1 MRLSPLDL
9 VIVALYLT
17 AIVSIGVALK
27 RQAAKGLESYFLGSR
42 KLPWW
47 ALAMSGSSSYFDIT
61 GTMWIVSLL
70 VVLGMR
76 AMWVQWI
83 WGFIIAAFYMG
94 YMGRWIRRSAVMTG
108 SEWMLVRFGAGPAG
122 AAARLSYTVYAV
134 LTVTAFLSF
143 ATIGMGKFITV
154 FVDVNPQAGAAA
166 VILLTSVYVI
176 SGGFQGMILVEVLQT
191 AILSTGALMVAWL
204 GFRHFDAARFAT
216 LVPREWWSIDFV
228 WRADYAGDPLYQLFG
243 LLILVYVAK
252 GLLLCLSGPE
262 QLFDFQRFLAAAD
275 ARDAQKLGAL
285 WGVIHT
291 IRWPMAMAIAVLAIG
306 ATGQSQWKEMIV
318 RDPERALPI
327 VLANYLPHGA
337 TGLAVAALLSG
348 FLASFSSCVNAGAS
362 YVVKDIYKVYINP
375 AAEGRRLVVSGYVAS
390 ALLVALG
397 LVISTFAGSIN
408 LLFTWIMGTL
418 GAGVLAPNVFR
429 WYWWRMNGWGYAAGA
444 LAGMT
449 LSLAQVAAERFSG
462 VSIPLYVSF
471 PAIVAVVAA
480 VTVAASL
487 ATPPVP
493 MEQLVDF
500 YKKTGVWGFWGPVRQ
515 RVLEGDPA
523 YRPESTAPRDLGAVL
538 LGIVLLIGLYV
549 GPMYL
554 IVHRIE
560 RAAVCLAMALAA
572 GAALWFAWYRRLPP
586 ADKEVA
592 P

>member
-1 MRLSPLDL
+1 MRLSLLDI
-9 VIVALYLT
+9 VIVATYLT
-17 AIVSIGVALK
+17 TIVAIGIALK
-27 RQAAKGLESYFLGSR
+27 RKAARGLESYFLGSR

-70 VVLGMR
+70 VILGFR

-108 SEWMLVRFGAGPAG
+108 SEWMLVRFGSGKAGG
-122 AAARLSYTVYAV
+122 MARLAYTVYAV

-143 ATIGMGKFITV
+143 AAVGMGKFITV
-154 FVDVNPQAGAAA
+154 FVDVDPQIGATA
-166 VILLTSVYVI
+166 VILLTGVYVI

-191 AILSTGALMVAWL
+191 VILSSGALMICWL
-204 GFRHFDAARFAT
+204 GFRNFDAARFER
-216 LVPREWWSIDFV
+216 LVPPQWWSVDWV
-228 WRADYAGDPLYQLFG
+228 WRLDYAGDPAYRMFG
-243 LLILVYVAK
+243 MLVLVYVCK

-306 ATGQSQWKEMIV
+306 ATGEAHWREMIV

-337 TGLAVAALLSG
+337 TGFAVAALLSG
-348 FLASFSSCVNAGAS
+348 FLASFSSNVNAGAS

-375 AAEGRRLVVSGYVAS
+375 EAEGRSLIYASYIAS

-397 LVISTFAGSIN
+397 LIISIFAGSIN

-449 LSLAQVAAERFSG
+449 LSLLQVAVERFAG
-462 VSIPLYVSF
+462 VAVPLYVSF
-471 PAIVAVVAA
+471 PFIVIVVAVM
-480 VTVAASL
+480 TVVASL
-487 ATPPVP
+487 ATEPVP
-493 MEQLVDF
+493 MDVLASF
-500 YKKTGVWGFWGPVRQ
+500 YERTGVWGFWGPVKR
-515 RVLEGDPA
+515 RVAEIDPGFRA
-523 YRPESTAPRDLGAVL
+523 ESEAHRDLGSVL
-538 LGIVLLIGLYV
+538 IGILLLIGLYV

-554 IVHRIE
+554 IVHRFE
-560 RAAVCLAMALAA
+560 RAAACFALALA
-572 GAALWFAWYRRLPP
+572 SGVALFFVWYRRLPP
-586 ADKEVA
+586 AGEA
-592 P
+592 SR